1 MEHIIYS
8 AIMIGFFV
16 LTDLLPHM
24 KDPNNDKK
32 LKWFAIPAYAA
43 ALVINVLVGLG
54 VPMASDPAVMS
65 FLDFLT
71 KGRG

>member
-8 AIMIGFFV
+8 TMLIIFFV
-16 LTDLLPHM
+16 FTDLLPHI
-24 KDPNNDKK
+24 KDADNDKK

-54 VPMASDPAVMS
+54 VPIASDPVVMS
-65 FLDFLT
+65 FIDFLT
-71 KGRG
+71 KRKG